1 MDPRPHF
8 LPLILPVIALYD
20 LAGQLEGEFWAEV
33 DVETGLHVVKE
44 VFVYLE
50 TDGGGHLGNIA
61 IGIEAVLND
70 ILHGWTNQTQ
80 PLDVKL
86 LLLQI
91 IIYKTLDRY
100 CFDFVCYFYCCYYH
114 SEKQINISVSAL

>member
-50 TDGGGHLGNIA
+50 TDAGGYLGNIA
-61 IGIEAVLND
+61 IGIEAVLNNIVNIFS
-70 ILHGWTNQTQ
+70 ILCPDLPRLVNNK
-80 PLDVKL
+80 DV
-86 LLLQI
+86 
-91 IIYKTLDRY
+91 R
-100 CFDFVCYFYCCYYH
+100 
-114 SEKQINISVSAL
+114 